1 MCVCI
6 KICLFGHNKLT
17 IPIVIKD
24 RMKRLLWIGML
35 IVSLGTRAQFD
46 AAFTNT
52 WALQSYYNPAA
63 AGLDSKLNVMGAY
76 SMQMLGYEGAPK
88 TMVVNADLPL
98 FFIGPKHGVGAAFLN
113 DAIGAFS
120 NKKIQLQY
128 AYHLKL
134 FKGRMS
140 IGIRPALLM
149 VGFNGSELDLADTS
163 DPAFATNDVKGN
175 AFDLDVGLRYTY
187 KDIWY
192 AGVSAVHLLGPT
204 VKLGDEKTHE
214 VSISPTIHVQGGY
227 KLRFRQ
233 PRYKLA
239 MDAMV
244 RSDLKNWRGDINIRL
259 LYDGNKH
266 KLYGGLMYSPTISVG
281 LLFGFDFHGI
291 NIGYSYELYTGG
303 VGALN
308 GTHEI
313 ILGYQHDLDFTKK
326 GKNLHKSVRIL

>member
-1 MCVCI
+1 
-6 KICLFGHNKLT
+6 
-17 IPIVIKD
+17 
-24 RMKRLLWIGML
+24 MKRLLWIGML
-35 IVSLGTRAQFD
+35 FVSLAVRAQFD

-63 AGLDSKLNVMGAY
+63 AGLDSKLNVVGAY
-76 SMQMLGYEGAPK
+76 SLQMVGYEGAPK
-88 TMVVNADLPL
+88 TMVINADMPL

-128 AYHLKL
+128 AYHQKFLG
-134 FKGRMS
+134 GRAS

-149 VGFNGSELDLADTS
+149 VGFDGSELDLIDS
-163 DPAFATNDVKGN
+163 GDPAFAQNDVKGN

-187 KDIWY
+187 KKLWY

-204 VKLGDEKTHE
+204 IKLGDDKTHE
-214 VSISPTIHVQGGY
+214 ISIDPTFMVTGGY
-227 KLRFRQ
+227 NFSFRQ

-239 MDAMV
+239 LDAIL
-244 RSDLKNWRGDINIRL
+244 RSDLKFWRGDINARL
-259 LYDGNKH
+259 MYDGNKH
-266 KLYGGLMYSPTISVG
+266 KLYGGLMYSPTTSVG
-281 LLFGFDFHGI
+281 LLLGFDFHGI
-291 NIGYSYELYTGG
+291 NISYSYEVYTGG

-313 ILGYQHDLDFTKK
+313 LIGYQHDLDIYKK
-326 GKNLHKSVRIL
+326 GKNLHKSVRLL

>member
-1 MCVCI
+1 
-6 KICLFGHNKLT
+6 
-17 IPIVIKD
+17 
-24 RMKRLLWIGML
+24 MKKLLWIGML
-35 IVSLGTRAQFD
+35 IVSLSVRAQFD

-63 AGLDSKLNVMGAY
+63 AGLDSKLNVVGMY
-76 SMQMLGYEGAPK
+76 SLQMVGYEGAPK
-88 TMVVNADLPL
+88 TMVINADMPL
-98 FFIGPKHGVGAAFLN
+98 FFVGPKHGVGAAFLN

-128 AYHLKL
+128 AFHQKFLG
-134 FKGRMS
+134 GRAS

-149 VGFNGSELDLADTS
+149 VGFNGSEMDLIDS
-163 DPAFATNDVKGN
+163 GDPAFASNDVKGN

-187 KDIWY
+187 KNIWY
-192 AGVSAVHLLGPT
+192 AGVSAIHLMGPT
-204 VKLGDEKTHE
+204 VKLGDDKTHE
-214 VSISPTIHVQGGY
+214 VTVDPTFMVQGGY
-227 KLRFRQ
+227 TLTFRQ

-239 MDAMV
+239 MDALV
-244 RSDLKNWRGDINIRL
+244 RSDLKNWRGDINARL
-259 LYDGNKH
+259 LYEGNKH

-281 LLFGFDFHGI
+281 LLLGFDFHGI
-291 NIGYSYELYTGG
+291 NIGYSYEVYTGG

-313 ILGYQHDLDFTKK
+313 LIGYQHDLDVFKK

>member
-1 MCVCI
+1 
-6 KICLFGHNKLT
+6 
-17 IPIVIKD
+17 
-24 RMKRLLWIGML
+24 MKRLLWIGMF
-35 IVSLGTRAQFD
+35 IVSLCARAQFD

-63 AGLDSKLNVMGAY
+63 AGLDSKLNVIGMY
-76 SMQMLGYEGAPK
+76 SLQMVGYEGAPK
-88 TMVVNADLPL
+88 TMVINADMPL

-120 NKKIQLQY
+120 NKKIQIQY
-128 AYHLKL
+128 AFHPKL
-134 FKGRMS
+134 FGGRMS
-140 IGIRPALLM
+140 IGVRPALLM
-149 VGFNGSELDLADTS
+149 VGFNGSELDLRDS
-163 DPAFATNDVKGN
+163 GDPAFASNDIKGN

-187 KDIWY
+187 KKLWY
-192 AGVSAVHLLGPT
+192 VGVSAVHLLGPT
-204 VKLGDEKTHE
+204 VRLGDDKTHE
-214 VSISPTIHVQGGY
+214 VSIDPTVLVQGGY
-227 KLRFRQ
+227 TLTFRH

-244 RSDLKNWRGDINIRL
+244 RSDLQFWRGDINARL

-266 KLYGGLMYSPTISVG
+266 KIYGGLMYSPTISAG
-281 LLFGFDFHGI
+281 LLLGFDFHGI

-313 ILGYQHDLDFTKK
+313 LVGYQHDLDLTKK
-326 GKNLHKSVRIL
+326 GKNLHKAVRLL